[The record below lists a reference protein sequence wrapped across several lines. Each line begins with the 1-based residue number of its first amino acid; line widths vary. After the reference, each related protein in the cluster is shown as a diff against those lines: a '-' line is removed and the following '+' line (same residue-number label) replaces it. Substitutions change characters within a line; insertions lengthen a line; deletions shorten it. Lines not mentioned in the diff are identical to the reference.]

1 VITRR
6 NFLETTIALALTL
19 AIPTTTSQAQTSN
32 FQPQQ
37 PTPQESKYKA
47 TEEDVKKFWEDYE
60 KYKNKTPPTI
70 ENNDDKPYQTLTFQ
84 GFELWTYKTQGP
96 TVLISPAKGIPSDLE
111 KRLAKNLA
119 KNKYQPIIMNIPSSK
134 NMIESLVSSITSPND
149 AIYLGEMFNM
159 YWDQTLRDYFQAIDY
174 TKENISEQT
183 AILGASM
190 GGIIALSLMGLE
202 QEKSETPRINAGI
215 SLMGGGNFPKIIAT
229 STLDE
234 IKNLR
239 DPILKKIDRNKAWLE
254 EQLQGQIKFDPENLA
269 HRINGKKLFF
279 TIAGNDT
286 CIPTGKDIKQLI
298 PTLSKKNTWSINGLG
313 HIPAYGSVLTQPKRI
328 INFLDETLN

>member
-1 VITRR
+1 MITRR
-6 NFLETTIALALTL
+6 NFLKTAALTALATE
-19 AIPTTTSQAQTSN
+19 SYSQTSN
-32 FQPQQ
+32 FQTQKSK
-37 PTPQESKYKA
+37 PTESKYKVS
-47 TEEDVKKFWEDYE
+47 EEDVKKFWEDYE
-60 KYKNKTPPTI
+60 TYKINKPPIT

-84 GFELWTYKTQGP
+84 GFELWKYKSKGP
-96 TVLISPAKGIPSDLE
+96 SVLISPARGTPSDLE
-111 KRLAKNLA
+111 KKFAENLA
-119 KNKYQPIIMNIPSSK
+119 KNNYQPIIMNIPSSE
-134 NMIESLVSSITSPND
+134 NMIETLVASITSPED
-149 AIYLGEMFNM
+149 ATHLGGMFNM
-159 YWDQTLRDYFQAIDY
+159 YWDQTLRNYFQAINY

-202 QEKSETPRINAGI
+202 KEINSSTPKINAGI

-239 DPILKKIDRNKAWLE
+239 DPILDKIKKDKTWLE
-254 EQLQGQIKFDPENLA
+254 EQLQGQIKFDPENLT
-269 HRINGKKLFF
+269 HRINGERLFL

-298 PTLSKKNTWSINGLG
+298 PNLSKKNTWSMNGYNHKL
-313 HIPAYGSVLTQPKRI
+313 AYTTVLAKKERI
-328 INFLDETLN
+328 INFLDETLT